1 MANGALKTK
10 GPSPTDFTEEKSRD
24 ILRSK
29 LPYKRATIQPYG
41 DKYANLDGHIEF
53 LKDDGGSTSV
63 KLFFQLKGT
72 DQPDVGSYDCEKEFL
87 NYCYQAHEPTALI
100 LVNIPQNKVYWRL
113 INRAY
118 IVSDLGIKDIATFDQ
133 KTKRVNFSDDKVID
147 NNTPELLAVCEKHYA
162 DASQAQQY
170 MRETKANMQ
179 LVTGQEEALRI
190 LEGALTSE
198 QQAVASEIQQARE
211 LGKQVP
217 QKGFT
222 DLEQRFLESTRSLPE
237 KMMLYHAFVYA
248 LRPFYLDYRGQEKR
262 TKVLKFLTI
271 TEAEERYF
279 IENLTNAEFL
289 GRAGDLIFVTN
300 KEQAAVS
307 LDHYFETGLIDP
319 EEVAELFSDEE
330 DQ

>member
-10 GPSPTDFTEEKSRD
+10 GPSPTDVTEEKSCE

-29 LPYKRATIQPYG
+29 LPHQRAYIQPYG
-41 DKYANLDGHIEF
+41 AKNANLDGHIEF
-53 LKDDGGSTSV
+53 LKEEGGSTSF
-63 KLFFQLKGT
+63 KLSFQLKGT
-72 DQPDVGSYDCEKEFL
+72 NQPDVASYDCEKEFL
-87 NYCYQAHEPTALI
+87 NYCYQAPEPIALI

-118 IVSDLGIKDIATFDQ
+118 IVSDLGIKDIAKFAQ

-147 NNTPELLAVCEKHYA
+147 NNTPELLDVCEKHYA

-170 MRETKANMQ
+170 MQQTKANGQ
-179 LVTGQEEALRI
+179 LLTGQEEALR
-190 LEGALTSE
+190 LLKGALTSE
-198 QQAVASEIQQARE
+198 QEAVASEIQQARE
-211 LGKQVP
+211 LDKQVP
-217 QKGFT
+217 QEGFT
-222 DLEQRFLESTRSLPE
+222 DLERSFLERTRRLPE

-262 TKVLKFLTI
+262 TKVRKFLTI
-271 TEAEERYF
+271 TEAEERYI

-289 GRAGDLIFVTN
+289 GRAGDLTFVTN

-307 LDHYFETGLIDP
+307 LNHYFETGLVDP
-319 EEVAELFSDEE
+319 EQVAELFSDEE